1 MPAACLLLVAAAG
14 CTTTRLRD
22 AGAAQAAV
30 GLVAVPFYAQTEHQ
44 CGPAAL
50 AASLQASGVAIEPD
64 ALVREVYLP
73 ALKGSLQV
81 ELQAAARR
89 HGRLAYRLPPTLP
102 ALVHELDAGRPV
114 LVLQNFGLVHAP
126 LWHYAVVIGYDRTG
140 DRFLLRTGTTRRQ
153 ALAAARF
160 DGTWRRAGRWG
171 LVMLRPGEI
180 PSGASAAEY
189 VSAAQALAATA
200 GPALATP
207 AFEAAVMQWPDEGLT
222 WFALGNARL
231 SQDDPRGAEAAFGE
245 ALARHPGDAAARNNL
260 ALLLARRG
268 CTVAARAQIERALA
282 DSAGTALAATVE
294 ESVAEIG
301 ADEPAAA
308 TGCPVPPQVPPTD

>member
-1 MPAACLLLVAAAG
+1 MPMKQDTIFLIPPRRCELTG
-14 CTTTRLRD
+14 KKRKWE
-22 AGAAQAAV
+22 AQPAIS
-30 GLVAVPFYAQTEHQ
+30 
-44 CGPAAL
+44 GPA
-50 AASLQASGVAIEPD
+50 ECE
-64 ALVREVYLP
+64 R
-73 ALKGSLQV
+73 
-81 ELQAAARR
+81 
-89 HGRLAYRLPPTLP
+89 
-102 ALVHELDAGRPV
+102 
-114 LVLQNFGLVHAP
+114 
-126 LWHYAVVIGYDRTG
+126 
-140 DRFLLRTGTTRRQ
+140 
-153 ALAAARF
+153 
-160 DGTWRRAGRWG
+160 
-171 LVMLRPGEI
+171 
-180 PSGASAAEY
+180 
-189 VSAAQALAATA
+189 AAQALAATA